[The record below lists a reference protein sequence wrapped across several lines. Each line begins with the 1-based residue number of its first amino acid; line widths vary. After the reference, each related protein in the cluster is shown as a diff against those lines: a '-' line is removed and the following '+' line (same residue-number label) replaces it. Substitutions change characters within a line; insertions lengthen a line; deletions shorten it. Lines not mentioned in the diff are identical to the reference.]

1 MKIKSVILCG
11 GSGTRLW
18 PISRSDLPKQFVKFK
33 PNEKSNTL
41 FKQAMYRGTR
51 ISDEIPLILASTEYR
66 YLIAGQLKEM
76 SLKAEIFFEP
86 VA

>member
-18 PISRSDLPKQFVKFK
+18 PISRLDLPKQFVKFK

-41 FKQAMYRGTR
+41 FKQAMYRGAHESAMR
-51 ISDEIPLILASTEYR
+51 FR
-66 YLIAGQLKEM
+66 
-76 SLKAEIFFEP
+76 
-86 VA
+86 